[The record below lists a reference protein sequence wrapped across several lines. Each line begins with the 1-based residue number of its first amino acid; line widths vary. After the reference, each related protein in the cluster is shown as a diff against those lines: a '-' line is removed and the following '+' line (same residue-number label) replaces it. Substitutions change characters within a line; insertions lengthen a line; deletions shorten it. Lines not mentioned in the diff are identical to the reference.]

1 MSDARKARP
10 APGGA
15 PAPPGTP
22 APPAAPPPAAPPAP
36 PESSA
41 PTGPFTPP
49 GPTVPRPRTARD
61 ANGAAPPGGPY
72 GSTPHG
78 AAPGSASRT
87 GGAPHPE
94 PGLRRGAGLREGPAR
109 LRAAAATPPGRLRA
123 LGAVLALLVVLFG
136 AATSLEVAGRSDAAD
151 DVVGR
156 SQPLS
161 ADAAHIYRSLADADT
176 AAASGFLAGAQEP
189 AGVRERY
196 ERDIAT
202 AARLLVEA
210 AASTDGS
217 AASTAEITVLNEQL
231 PRYTGLVERA
241 RAANRQGL
249 PLGGAYLRYA
259 NQRMTAQLLPAAERL
274 YEAETARLAEDEA
287 DARAWPA
294 LSLAVGV
301 VALAALAWAQ
311 WRDFRR
317 TNRLVNPGLLAATA
331 ATAAVLLWLAGAH
344 TMARSGLDDAR
355 ARGQNSLK
363 VLNEARIGSLKARA
377 NENLTLVARGAVLTD
392 DGKSDKYAAG
402 YGEAMAGLDRALA
415 QARRLADDPAG
426 EDPVRDAAGWAG
438 EWRERHAGVRRTDE
452 AGDYEGALRQV
463 IGGEASTG
471 AAFDRVDAALR
482 KALDHE
488 QDEFTRAA
496 GRARDALTGLPAGAA
511 ALAVLG
517 TVGVVTGVNR
527 RLAEYR

>member
-1 MSDARKARP
+1 MTASPGSTHPTHRAGLTAQDPGVP
-10 APGGA
+10 APGRGV
-15 PAPPGTP
+15 
-22 APPAAPPPAAPPAP
+22 
-36 PESSA
+36 
-41 PTGPFTPP
+41 P
-49 GPTVPRPRTARD
+49 GPR
-61 ANGAAPPGGPY
+61 APHGEPGGDPY
-72 GSTPHG
+72 GTAPHG
-78 AAPGSASRT
+78 GR
-87 GGAPHPE
+87 GGAPHSGGPSLARGGGSGRA
-94 PGLRRGAGLREGPAR
+94 PGVPRGPVLRG
-109 LRAAAATPPGRLRA
+109 AAATPPGRLRV

-136 AATSLEVAGRSDAAD
+136 AVTSLEVTDRSDAAD

-189 AGVRERY
+189 ADVRARY
-196 ERDIAT
+196 EKDIAT
-202 AARLLVEA
+202 AARLLVKA
-210 AASTDGS
+210 AAHTDGS
-217 AASTAEITVLNEQL
+217 SASAAEITTLNEQL
-231 PRYTGLVERA
+231 PQYTGLVERA

-287 DARAWPA
+287 DARAWPV
-294 LSLAVGV
+294 LSLSAGV
-301 VALAALAWAQ
+301 LVLGALAWAQ
-311 WRDFRR
+311 WRDQRR
-317 TNRLVNPGLLAATA
+317 TNRLLNPGLLAATA
-331 ATAAVLLWLAGAH
+331 ATAVVLLWLAGAH
-344 TMARSGLDDAR
+344 TMARTGLGDAR
-355 ARGQNSLK
+355 AQGQDSLK

-392 DGKSDKYAAG
+392 DGKNDKYATEYAA
-402 YGEAMAGLDRALA
+402 AMTGLDRALA
-415 QARRLADDPAG
+415 EARRLADDPAG
-426 EDPVRDAAGWAG
+426 EEPVRDAIGWAG
-438 EWRERHAGVRRTDE
+438 EWRERHAAVRRTDE
-452 AGDYEGALRQV
+452 AGDYEGAVKHV

-488 QDEFTRAA
+488 QGEFTRTA
-496 GRARDALTGLPAGAA
+496 GRARHALTGLPAGAA

-517 TVGVVTGVNR
+517 AVGVVTGVNR